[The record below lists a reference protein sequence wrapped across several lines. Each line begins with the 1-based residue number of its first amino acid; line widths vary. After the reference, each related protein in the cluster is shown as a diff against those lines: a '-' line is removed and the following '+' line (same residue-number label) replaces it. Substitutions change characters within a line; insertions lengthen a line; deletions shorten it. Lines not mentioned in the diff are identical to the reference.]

1 LGRVGFELNPH
12 KMATAAGAKIARKS
26 LTAGV
31 DVYEMREWL
40 KTVMP

>member
-1 LGRVGFELNPH
+1 
-12 KMATAAGAKIARKS
+12 MATSAGEKIARKS

-40 KTVMP
+40 KTVLP